1 MHLANPARI
10 KRRSILFT
18 LLLCGTLVA
27 CGSPSNKV
35 TSSPVVELL
44 PTSTA
49 LPTASPTPQPAY
61 LLLVAPS
68 APDPAF
74 LAGLQGL
81 LENAAQVNGLT
92 FEIRP
97 ELTQSDAASQT
108 IRLAVVV
115 SPGLNLAD
123 LASAAPQI
131 QFLAIG
137 YPGLQPQANLSV
149 IELQPSRADWE
160 GFVAGFLA
168 ATVTNDWRVGVV
180 SDTSTVEGKAAQNGF
195 ANGVKYMC
203 GLCQPLYPPF
213 PIPTYP
219 LYWSLSPTSSQADM
233 DTGVAYF
240 QEWAVK
246 TVFLYKPSEG
256 WLSTFGKAGFRLIGD
271 QTPPEELKGQWIASI
286 QNSDLLVELKS
297 MLPALLNGKGGQTSR
312 SGLTLININADLF
325 SPGKQEFVKDMLTDL
340 LSGKI
345 DSGVDPNSGELK

>member
-1 MHLANPARI
+1 MHLGHSTRI
-10 KRRSILFT
+10 NRQSILFT

-27 CGSPSNKV
+27 CGSPASKV
-35 TSSPVVELL
+35 TSSPTVELS

-61 LLLVAPS
+61 LLLIAPS
-68 APDPAF
+68 ATDTAF
-74 LAGLQGL
+74 LPDLQSL
-81 LENAAQVNGLT
+81 LENTAQANGLT
-92 FEIRP
+92 FESRTD
-97 ELTQSDAASQT
+97 LTQGEVASQS

-115 SPGLNLAD
+115 SPGLDLANLAN
-123 LASAAPQI
+123 AAPQT

-137 YPGLQPQANLSV
+137 YTGLQPQTNLSV
-149 IELQPSRADWE
+149 IETQPYRADWE

-168 ATVTNDWRVGVV
+168 ATVTDEWRVGVV
-180 SDTSTVEGKAAQNGF
+180 SDTATVEGKAAQNGF

-219 LYWSLSPTSSQADM
+219 LYWSLSPTSSQGDLDA
-233 DTGVAYF
+233 GVAYF

-256 WLSTFGKAGFRLIGD
+256 WLSTFGKAGFHLVSD
-271 QTPPEELKGQWIASI
+271 QTPSEDLKEQWIASI

-297 MLPALLNGKGGQTSR
+297 MLPNLLNGKGGQTSS
-312 SGLTLININADLF
+312 SGLTLTNINADLF
-325 SPGKQEFVKDMLTDL
+325 SPGKQAFVNDMLADL

-345 DSGVDPNSGELK
+345 DSGVDPTSGEMK